1 MEKYEIPP
9 SAILIGN
16 GVMGKR
22 HLARLQNHN
31 LVFNAVLDSETELRE
46 FWKAEGHNISPGVA
60 IIASPATTHFTYAHF
75 FLDQGWSVF
84 VEKPLA
90 TCSEEAKI
98 LVTKA
103 RTHDL
108 PLFVGHSE
116 RYHPALAHFP
126 SQFREVFVA
135 GRVTHMET
143 HRENLFSE
151 RAHDVNVTFDILVH
165 DLDLIFYTLGS
176 TIAPTVKVMNAHAD
190 FDSVSAE
197 LSFTNGVTASL
208 YANRNA
214 THTERTLAAIGPN
227 TVLKVDLA
235 QNNLFPN
242 DALEREYEAL
252 FATLQNAKHNR
263 EALQSALL
271 AVQTAEAINSLC

>member
-16 GVMGKR
+16 GIMGKR

-31 LVFNAVLDSETELRE
+31 LVFNAVLDSEIELRH
-46 FWKAEGHNISPGVA
+46 FWEAQGRNIPPGLA
-60 IIASPATTHFTYAHF
+60 IIASPATTHFTYTHF

-90 TCSEEAKI
+90 TRSEEAKI

-103 RTHDL
+103 QTHDL

-126 SQFREVFVA
+126 SQFREVFVT
-135 GRVTHMET
+135 GRVTRIET

-176 TIAPTVKVMNAHAD
+176 TIAPTVKIMNAHAD

-197 LSFTNGVTASL
+197 LSFANGVTASL

-214 THTERTLAAIGPN
+214 THTERTIAAIGPN
-227 TVLKVDLA
+227 TILKVDLA
-235 QNNLFPN
+235 QNNSFPN

-252 FATLQNAKHNR
+252 FATLQNAQQNR

-271 AVQTAEAINSLC
+271 AVQTAETINSLC